1 LHRVEEIKMI
11 NSILLGPPG
20 AGKGS
25 VAKLIAD
32 HYHLPHISTGDMFR
46 EAIANGTEV
55 GKLAATFINAGQ
67 LVPDDV
73 TIALVKERIQAPDC
87 KHGFMFD
94 GFPRTI
100 PQAEALQTLLV
111 SINRPINTVM
121 EFDCDRTELIRRI
134 TGRRVCKT
142 CGTPYHVDT
151 MKPKVEGICDRD
163 GGPLILRKDDNLE
176 ALTVRLKAYEEQT
189 FPLIGFYQAK
199 GLITPFDGAKTTKDL
214 FQDVKAF
221 LDTLA

>member
-1 LHRVEEIKMI
+1 MI
-11 NSILLGPPG
+11 NAILLGPPG

-32 HYHLPHISTGDMFR
+32 HYKIPHISTGDMFR
-46 EAIANGTEV
+46 EAISQGTPV
-55 GKLAATFINAGQ
+55 GKLAATYINQGQ
-67 LVPDDV
+67 LVPDEV
-73 TIALVKERIQAPDC
+73 TIALVKERIQQPDC
-87 KHGFMFD
+87 QQGFMFD

-100 PQAEALQTLLV
+100 PQADALQTLLS
-111 SINRPINTVM
+111 SIQRPINTVM

-134 TGRRVCKT
+134 TGRRVCKV

-151 MKPKVEGICDRD
+151 MKPKVEGQCDRD
-163 GGPLILRKDDNLE
+163 GGPLIQRKDDNLE

-199 GLITPFDGAKTTKDL
+199 GLITPFDGAKQTSDL

-221 LDTLA
+221 LDRLA